1 VKRLV
6 DLHGGTIEVRSEG
19 LHRGSEFVVALPVA
33 SAEER
38 ARLERDPGT
47 AEVRSLRILVVD
59 DNPDSADSLALLLA
73 LEGHDPHV
81 ARDGPQAL
89 ERAEALRPEAVLLD
103 IGLPGLNGYE
113 VCRRLRAEPWGEE
126 MAIIALTGWG
136 QDEDRRRSASAGFDG
151 HLVKPATISDV
162 SRALAKA
169 IDEVGVVE
177 TSLR

>member
-1 VKRLV
+1 
-6 DLHGGTIEVRSEG
+6 
-19 LHRGSEFVVALPVA
+19 
-33 SAEER
+33 
-38 ARLERDPGT
+38 
-47 AEVRSLRILVVD
+47 
-59 DNPDSADSLALLLA
+59 LLA

-126 MAIIALTGWG
+126 MAIIAVTGWG
-136 QDEDRRRSASAGFDG
+136 QDEDRRRSASAGFDA
-151 HLVKPATISDV
+151 HLVKPATLDDV
-162 SRALAKA
+162 SAALDKA
-169 IDEVGVVE
+169 IDAIGLAE